1 MLFTIADELINTLE
15 KGNYTVL
22 GFQDEQNK
30 QEVEERLEQFR
41 KELLIIDK
49 LTGEN
54 SPELFEI
61 FTGKRMIPVVKTIIK
76 TLEDKNYDLAKFT
89 GMILSRYLDQWSINC
104 LQDEDLDE
112 EFRVELINLCVFA
125 QKQNLDFTFVRG
137 IIDFLMVN

>member
-41 KELLIIDK
+41 KELIIDK